1 MSPTADP
8 SADLQRTLAGCSA
21 AHRALEA
28 DLVGLTDSNMRQ
40 PSLLAGW
47 TVGHVLT
54 HIARNGESFVRLIEA
69 AREGGGGAQYPGGRE
84 QRNNDIEA
92 GASRGAV
99 AIIDDVIATNAAFDE
114 AAASLPETAWGVD
127 VAFMVGNGSARD
139 IAWRRLREVAVHHID
154 LGLATTWREWP
165 LEYVRPELQRMTMLW
180 ASRRPMGLTTL
191 PDAALRADD
200 HLRLAWLLGRAEI
213 DGLEAAGVMA

>member
-1 MSPTADP
+1 MSATADHF
-8 SADLQRTLAGCSA
+8 ADLQRTLAGCA
-21 AHRALEA
+21 TAHRALEA

-84 QRNNDIEA
+84 QRNSDIEA

-99 AIIDDVIATNAAFDE
+99 AIIDDVIATNAAFDD
-114 AAASLPETAWGVD
+114 AAALLPEAAWGVD

-154 LGLATTWREWP
+154 LGLATTWRDWP

-180 ASRRPMGLTTL
+180 SSRRPMGLTTL
-191 PDAALRADD
+191 PDAALRAND

-213 DGLEAAGVMA
+213 DGLDAAGVMA